1 MKEGVKEG
9 EKAAVLVKPIF
20 ATPAE
25 NTKYS
30 RFGRRAH
37 RQGPTRRQTPVVIG
51 ITTSLSDDGGGDGGT
66 RQVLDRRYVE
76 AVERSGGCPLVV
88 PITETREA
96 LEPLVELL
104 DGLVITGG
112 GGIAEGL
119 TGELPVDLPAERE
132 ARARADRWTLE
143 LMGVRDRPVLGICY
157 GMQLINASLGGT
169 IYGDVQRQLD
179 APAHSPSRNQ
189 GQDIAHHVE
198 VTEGSLLAD
207 ILSGDSRSSGKMEV
221 NSFHIQAVE
230 QPAGGLKVSARSS
243 DDDLIEAVE
252 SEDGRLVGVQFHP
265 ERLAGTPWERLFD
278 DLVARSSS

>member
-1 MKEGVKEG
+1 M
-9 EKAAVLVKPIF
+9 ARPI
-20 ATPAE
+20 
-25 NTKYS
+25 
-30 RFGRRAH
+30 
-37 RQGPTRRQTPVVIG
+37 IG
-51 ITTSLSDDGGGDGGT
+51 ITTSLSDERGGGGGT
-66 RQVLDRRYVE
+66 RQVLDRRYVV

-88 PITETREA
+88 PVTETRAA

-112 GGIAEGL
+112 GGITEGL
-119 TGELPVDLPAERE
+119 VGELPADLPAERD

-143 LMGVRDRPVLGICY
+143 LTRNRERPVLGICY

-179 APAHSPSRNQ
+179 TPAHSPTRNR
-189 GQDIAHHVE
+189 GREIAHLVE
-198 VTEGSLLAD
+198 VADGSLLAD
-207 ILSGDSRSSGKMEV
+207 ILSGDSRSSGELKV

-230 QPAGGLKVSARSS
+230 QPASGLKVSARSS
-243 DDDLIEAVE
+243 ADGLIEAVE

-278 DLVARSSS
+278 DLVARSSTA